1 MKKRIALKLKNLRNE
16 LNYSTEYVSKELK
29 QMGFSIS
36 PNTLYNY
43 ENGISQ
49 PKADMF
55 LCLCK
60 IYNVASFDIFFD
72 NLSEMQLQNTTYTK
86 LNNIGKQKADEFI
99 EMLSENSKYT
109 QETKSDKNEA
119 DDFDNAATVPMAN
132 TKVTTNK
139 N

>member
-1 MKKRIALKLKNLRNE
+1 MKKLIALKLKTLRNE

-29 QMGFSIS
+29 QMGFAIS

-55 LCLCK
+55 LSLCK
-60 IYNVASFDIFFD
+60 IYKVNSFDIFFNE
-72 NLSEMQLQNTTYTK
+72 NLSEVQSMLFNG
-86 LNNIGKQKADEFI
+86 LNAIGEQKAREYI
-99 EMLSENSKYT
+99 EDLKANPKYT
-109 QETKSDKNEA
+109 QETKSAQNTTF
-119 DDFDNAATVPMAN
+119 DFDNATTVQMYS